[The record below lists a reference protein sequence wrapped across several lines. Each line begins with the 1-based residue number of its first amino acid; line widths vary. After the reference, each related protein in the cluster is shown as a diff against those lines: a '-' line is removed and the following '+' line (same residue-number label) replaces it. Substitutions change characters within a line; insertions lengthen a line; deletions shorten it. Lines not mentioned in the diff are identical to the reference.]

1 MMIFEK
7 TLANRQSYKPLLLL
21 ADEDEAILNSYI
33 EQGDLYEVRMNEDIV
48 GVALFIP
55 VDEATIE
62 LKNIALRP
70 TYRGQGIAKE
80 MILQAETIFK
90 AQGYTRMIVGTAN
103 SSINNVALYQ
113 KLGFRMYDIQRDF
126 FSVYKKV
133 IVEQG
138 VQAVDLWMFEKLLK

>member
-21 ADEDEAILNSYI
+21 ADEDDAILNSYI

-55 VDEATIE
+55 IDEQTIE

-80 MILQAETIFK
+80 MIRQSELTFK
-90 AQGYTRMIVGTAN
+90 AQGYTRMIIGTAN
-103 SSINNVALYQ
+103 SSINNIALYQ

-126 FSVYKKV
+126 FNAYKKV

-138 VQAVDLWMFEKLLK
+138 IQAVDLWMFEKLLK